1 MAVIMRINASEMGEQ
16 DNSVLGWVMVVLDVL
31 FMVASAV
38 SAVLMVVLLR
48 QSVRKDRMENATS
61 IHPATVATP
70 KAMVPRRKSTLTM
83 AGVKKAVDTLKV
95 DAFMETSDK
104 ARAAAVKHLETR
116 QKLAK
121 DRIKKRLAN
130 RRSAKHVSKE
140 KEVCSVQTLSSALET
155 PETGGAGIRPN
166 KAAVAATTTGASNS
180 TGTTTAA
187 AAAAA
192 VQR

>member
-1 MAVIMRINASEMGEQ
+1 
-16 DNSVLGWVMVVLDVL
+16 
-31 FMVASAV
+31 
-38 SAVLMVVLLR
+38 
-48 QSVRKDRMENATS
+48 
-61 IHPATVATP
+61 
-70 KAMVPRRKSTLTM
+70 
-83 AGVKKAVDTLKV
+83 
-95 DAFMETSDK
+95 METSDK

-130 RRSAKHVSKE
+130 RRSVKHVSKE

-192 VQR
+192 EQPAHFSTVFVQERAVRCSTPSVLGMSWHSARLLLYFNF